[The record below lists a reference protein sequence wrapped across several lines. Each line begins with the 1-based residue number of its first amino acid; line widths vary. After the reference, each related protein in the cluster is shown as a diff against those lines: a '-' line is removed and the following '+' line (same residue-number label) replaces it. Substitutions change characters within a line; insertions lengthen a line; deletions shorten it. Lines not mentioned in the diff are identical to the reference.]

1 MKQAVSLAKETAEKE
16 DQVYLDGELV
26 HNQNVNDQLKE
37 LGVKKLT
44 QEDLQGA
51 TIITRS
57 HGLDIHR
64 LKKLQEKNKVVE
76 TVCPFVK
83 KIYDYVEEANQKG
96 FSVIVIGMENH
107 PEVDGILSRAHKG
120 YCVSSKKDLEKL
132 PKKDNYM
139 VLSQTTNEKDFFN
152 SLVNEIL
159 GVFTGKILVY
169 NTICSATSIRQ
180 KETAD
185 LAKKVDCMLV
195 IGGKNSS
202 NTKKLV
208 QVAKKHCNQ
217 VIFIQSIADL
227 AIDGLKKIKKIG
239 ITAGASTPECVIKE
253 AVNCMENLNNEEMN
267 NEMMEAIDNSFTR
280 VRRGEIVDG
289 EVLFVTENE
298 VMVNIG
304 YRADGIISREELSS
318 DPDVLP
324 KDLYKPG
331 DEIQVYVMKMDD
343 GDGNVVLSAKR
354 VANMKIWDDMEEKYN
369 NKEHVTANIKSVV
382 KGGLTCDVEGLNGFI
397 PASHVSTRFQRD
409 LQKYVGT
416 EMVCEIIDFDKN
428 KRKFVLSRKNVEA
441 EELEEVRDR
450 IYNEIQ
456 EGDVIKGT
464 VQRLTNF
471 GAFVDIGGVDG
482 LIHISE
488 LSWNRVKHPS
498 EVVSPGQEVEVQVL
512 KMDRE
517 RNRIALGLKQTTEKP
532 WDVFTSEVKVG
543 DVVKGKVVNLLD
555 FGAFVRLESGVDGL
569 LHVSQISREHVE
581 KPSDKLAVGDEIEV
595 KVTDIN
601 NEDKKISLS
610 IKALTEPKEEKPKE
624 KPKKRERKFEKTAPK
639 QEENNDF
646 ALSIGEI
653 LQGQEFSES
662 EESLVT
668 DQEEV
673 EAPAEE
679 VEEAEETPVEETEE
693 VEETKETEEAEETEE
708 STEE

>member
-1 MKQAVSLAKETAEKE
+1 M
-16 DQVYLDGELV
+16 V
-26 HNQNVNDQLKE
+26 HNDRVNQDLKD
-37 LGVKKLT
+37 LGV
-44 QEDLQGA
+44 QDLQSDQIQGA

-57 HGLDIHR
+57 HGLDLQR
-64 LKKLQEKNKVVE
+64 LKNFQKNNKVIE
-76 TVCPFVK
+76 TVCPYVK
-83 KIYDYVEEANQKG
+83 KIYDYVQEANQKAYG
-96 FSVIVIGMENH
+96 VLILGMKNH
-107 PEVDGILSRAHKG
+107 PEVEGILSRAQEG
-120 YCVSSKKDLEKL
+120 YVVSCPEDLEKI
-132 PKKDNYM
+132 PKNKNYM
-139 VLSQTTNEKDFFN
+139 VLSQTTNQKDFFN

-159 GVFTGKILVY
+159 GVFTGHILVY
-169 NTICSATSIRQ
+169 NTICNATSIRQ
-180 KETAD
+180 EETEE
-185 LAKKVDCMLV
+185 LAKKVDCMIV

-208 QVAKKHCNQ
+208 QVAEKHCNK
-217 VIFIQSIADL
+217 VIFIQSIGDL
-227 AIDGLKKIKKIG
+227 DLDGLKKIKKIG
-239 ITAGASTPECVIKE
+239 ITAGASTPDCVIKE

-267 NEMMEAIDNSFTR
+267 NEMMEAIENSFTR

-318 DPDVLP
+318 DPEALP

-331 DEIQVYVMKMDD
+331 DQIQVYVMKMDD

-369 NKEHVTANIKSVV
+369 NKERVNASIKSVV

-416 EMVCEIIDFDKN
+416 DMVCEIIDFDKN
-428 KRKFVLSRKNVEA
+428 KRKFVLSRKNVET
-441 EELEEVRDR
+441 EELEEVRDK
-450 IYNEIQ
+450 IYNEIH

-498 EVVSPGQEVEVQVL
+498 EVVEPGQEVEVQVL

-532 WDVFTSEVKVG
+532 WDVFTEEVKVG

-581 KPSDKLAVGDEIEV
+581 KPADKLAIGDEIEV

-601 NEDKKISLS
+601 EEDKKISLS
-610 IKALTEPKEEKPKE
+610 IKALTEPKQEEKPKD
-624 KPKKRERKFEKTAPK
+624 KPKKRERKFEKPVQK

-646 ALSIGEI
+646 TLSIGEI
-653 LQGQEFSES
+653 LQGQKEDFPEAP
-662 EESLVT
+662 ESLV
-668 DQEEV
+668 EENTE

-679 VEEAEETPVEETEE
+679 TASPEVVEETVEVTEE
-693 VEETKETEEAEETEE
+693 VTESEEE
-708 STEE
+708 